1 MRFAPATTHRVAV
14 TLMWALALTAIGLL
28 MFILGF
34 ILWHGLPHVTW
45 TFLSQSPR
53 LMGEQGGVLPRTVTQ
68 SVATVLGRQTAG
80 ARRVAAAR

>member
-1 MRFAPATTHRVAV
+1 MRLAPAATHRTAV

-28 MFILGF
+28 LFILGF

-53 LMGEQGGVLPRTVTQ
+53 LMGEEGGVLPMIVGTLCV
-68 SVATVLGRQTAG
+68 TVLALLIAAPLG
-80 ARRVAAAR
+80 VA